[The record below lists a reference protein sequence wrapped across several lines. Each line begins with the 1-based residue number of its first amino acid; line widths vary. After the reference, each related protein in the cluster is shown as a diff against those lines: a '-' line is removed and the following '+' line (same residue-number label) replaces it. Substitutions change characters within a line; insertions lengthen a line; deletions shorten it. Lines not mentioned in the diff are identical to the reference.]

1 MYKDQIRSIVLLYI
15 GCPLWGYKEWVGPF
29 FPAHTQQSDFLRLY
43 SSKLTSVEG
52 NTTFYATPSAGTIA
66 RWRQDTP
73 ATFRFCPKIARDI
86 SHSLQLDTKKAE
98 TLFFTDRMRGLEE
111 RLGIQFLQLPP
122 AFSPAHLP
130 QLQAFLDF
138 WPSDLRL
145 AVEVRHPSFFT
156 EPHFTELNTL
166 LRQHNVARVIM
177 DSRPIRIGPR
187 EEIQVLQARERKPDL
202 PVKTNLT
209 ADIAFVRYIGHPR
222 MEVNESFLANWA
234 QQLAPWLQ
242 HGITA
247 YVFCHCPYEVHSPA
261 ICFALYHKLR
271 ALTPL
276 PSLPWQ
282 SEQPEQAKLF

>member
-1 MYKDQIRSIVLLYI
+1 MFYI
-15 GCPLWGYKEWVGPF
+15 GCPLWGYKEWVGTF
-29 FPAHTQQSDFLRLY
+29 FPAHTQQSDFLRMY
-43 SSKLTSVEG
+43 GNKLTAVEG
-52 NTTFYATPSAGTIA
+52 NTTFYATPSTGTIA

-98 TLFFTDRMRGLEE
+98 TGFFTDRMRELEE

-138 WPSDLRL
+138 WPADLRL

-187 EEIQVLQARERKPDL
+187 EETQVLQARERKPDL
-202 PVKTNLT
+202 PVEIDLT

-222 MEVNESFLANWA
+222 MEVNEPFLDTWV
-234 QQLAPWLQ
+234 QQLAQWLQ
-242 HGITA
+242 QGVTA
-247 YVFCHCPYEVHSPA
+247 YVFCHCPYEVHSPD
-261 ICFALYHKLR
+261 ICYALYHKLR